1 MAAYRHAAVVEKGRV
16 GWCLNC
22 VREHPPRER
31 VRWCGG
37 VRLFFQFDA
46 KPIRVR
52 VVSDPII
59 TRNTYTVT
67 STCTD
72 GSLRIVLRAPG
83 RVCGR
88 RRLGRAPRRRPPAE
102 KTVLRA
108 SWVSAEAK
116 QRKDRQGADYR
127 GQAAQ
132 AGPGHVRWPARRHR
146 DRSQLTRRNV
156 RSSWFPTT
164 HRRSQLTHITHHF
177 APTTRGVGGL
187 LPPRHTNVAPPQN

>member
-1 MAAYRHAAVVEKGRV
+1 MAAYRLAAVVENGRV

-31 VRWCGG
+31 VRCVG
-37 VRLFFQFDA
+37 VFVFSFSSMQNHFEAESFSR
-46 KPIRVR
+46 
-52 VVSDPII
+52 II
-59 TRNTYTVT
+59 TRNTYTET